1 MSCLVYKL
9 INTWTRYV
17 ELLGMQVCIAFCCCW
32 GGDIQLLFSLV
43 RVPTVNRIV
52 LSLVPTHLIRQIVS
66 VDNFR
71 VSTFK
76 MKNAKNFMRSLK
88 FYIYILIILHM
99 SYVLYLASWIK
110 PNILVRAHLSNRQHY
125 SFSLQCA
132 LDRLLKNLQ
141 LTITM
146 LLQGAPQLL
155 SMQNI
160 LGIHSLVLT
169 LITEI
174 IWNSLIT
181 YNFWCECED
190 YLSLWPGLILF

>member
-32 GGDIQLLFSLV
+32 GGDIQLSACLASFEFQ
-43 RVPTVNRIV
+43 PFNRIV

-160 LGIHSLVLT
+160 LGMHSFVLT
-169 LITEI
+169 LITDIMILYEI
-174 IWNSLIT
+174 
-181 YNFWCECED
+181 
-190 YLSLWPGLILF
+190 P